1 MENVESN
8 SEGVPLV
15 SSQTVGLSSAG
26 QSQYSMD
33 VSGRRKSGARRNK
46 KSAFDIS
53 LTTAV
58 GLLLVFAMIAITV
71 TSLCLQ
77 RYSANT
83 YIDIIVPTNGTS
95 TNTTILSL

>member
-1 MENVESN
+1 METVESN

-15 SSQTVGLSSAG
+15 SSQQGGLSLD
-26 QSQYSMD
+26 QSQS
-33 VSGRRKSGARRNK
+33 SLETRGRRKSLPRRNK

-83 YIDIIVPTNGTS
+83 YIDIIVPTNATS
-95 TNTTILSL
+95 TNITVPTL